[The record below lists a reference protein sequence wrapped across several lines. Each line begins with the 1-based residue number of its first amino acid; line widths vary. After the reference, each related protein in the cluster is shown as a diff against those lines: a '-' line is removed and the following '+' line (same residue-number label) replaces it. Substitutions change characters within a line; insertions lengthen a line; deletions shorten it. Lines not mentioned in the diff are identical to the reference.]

1 MLVTKM
7 KKQAL
12 NRALAK
18 DLENDVYDQTENG
31 IYFPRHGIR
40 AEGEYFFRVNGG
52 EVETEKNLITKEGL
66 IDVLNTY
73 FISSHAKKSGFY
85 LALFSGA
92 TAPAANWTAA
102 NFASVASEI
111 TSLTEG
117 YSNATRPVF
126 EPTQASADTFVDN
139 AAATARIN
147 IVTSTQL
154 NVTGLALLTNSVRG
168 GTSGV
173 LISATKFPAARTFQ
187 NGDIFDVGYRF
198 ALTE

>member
-1 MLVTKM
+1 M

-12 NRALAK
+12 HQALAK
-18 DLENDVYDQTENG
+18 DLASDVYDQTEGG

-40 AEGEYFFRVNGG
+40 AQGEYFFRVNGG
-52 EVETEKNLITKEGL
+52 EVETVKNLITKEGL
-66 IDVLNTY
+66 VDVLNTY
-73 FISSHAKKSGFY
+73 FIANHAKKAGFY
-85 LALFSGA
+85 LALFSGS
-92 TAPAANWTAA
+92 TAPAANWTAQ
-102 NFASVASEI
+102 NFATVANEI

-126 EPTQASADTFVDN
+126 EPSPAGADTFVDN
-139 AAATARIN
+139 AAATARIT
-147 IVTSTQL
+147 IATTSQL

-173 LISATKFPAARTFQ
+173 LVSATKFPAARTFQ